1 MPDLKPLRQV
11 VEAWYR
17 LVLLRRRGGSEWV
30 ATVEQL
36 RRGEPLP
43 AQGEPFEV
51 EKFIARHLA

>member
-1 MPDLKPLRQV
+1 MHDLKPLRHV

-30 ATVEQL
+30 ATQEQL
-36 RRGEPLP
+36 RRGGPLP

-51 EKFIARHLA
+51 EEFIARHVA